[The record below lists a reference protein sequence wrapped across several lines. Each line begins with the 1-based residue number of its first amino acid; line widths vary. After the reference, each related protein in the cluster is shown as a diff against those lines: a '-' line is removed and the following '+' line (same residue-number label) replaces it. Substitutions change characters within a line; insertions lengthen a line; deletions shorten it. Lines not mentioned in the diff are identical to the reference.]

1 MLPLKKGI
9 KCLPTEWTFLI
20 QQKYGKGKKDE
31 GKLLGN
37 VRTTLR
43 QFWENFE
50 ITLRQLWYNLRTT
63 LGPHGAHLVTSIPL
77 LCGWV
82 VYGHFQISSSR
93 HMREKRAYF
102 RKSVVLKFHN
112 KVLKTL
118 PMAIMA
124 SCLLR
129 QLHVFLLVIQC
140 ILWTQCLH
148 VVKYTT

>member
-1 MLPLKKGI
+1 MTTLKKRI

-20 QQKYGKGKKDE
+20 QQNYGKGNKEEDKV
-31 GKLLGN
+31 LGN
-37 VRTTLR
+37 VRTTLT
-43 QFWENFE
+43 QFWQKFG

-63 LGPHGAHLVTSIPL
+63 LGPHGEHLVTSMPL

-82 VYGHFQISSSR
+82 VYGHFQILSFR
-93 HMREKRAYF
+93 HIRKKRAYF
-102 RKSVVLKFHN
+102 RESLVLTFQN

-118 PMAIMA
+118 SMAVMA
-124 SCLLR
+124 SYLLR